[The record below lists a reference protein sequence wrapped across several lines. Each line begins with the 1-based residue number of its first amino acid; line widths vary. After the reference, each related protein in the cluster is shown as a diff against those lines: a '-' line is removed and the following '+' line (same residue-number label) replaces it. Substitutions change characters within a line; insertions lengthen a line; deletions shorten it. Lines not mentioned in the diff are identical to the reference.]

1 MSTSRDFTDKNTK
14 FTGSDGI
21 VIPVGTTSGTGPR
34 PGSPDVGTLRYNT
47 TNGLAEF
54 YTAGGWTPIDS
65 PPAVTTLTG
74 IINENTDSTIT
85 ISGTGFK
92 VGAVVSIIGAG
103 VSGIPRTL
111 ATTFVNATQITAAT
125 NAAAV
130 NYVGGAL
137 FDVQV
142 TNTSGLAGVLSA
154 AASID
159 RDPLWSTG
167 AGSLGTVTDA
177 NRSSASFSLSASDP
191 DGTTIVYS
199 IVSGGIPAGASFNTS
214 SGAITGPF
222 SAVATSTTSSFTVRA
237 AANGQN
243 VDRAF
248 SIIVSAPVI
257 TFSTASGS
265 LGIIYDS
272 TRSGYSLSSA
282 AATVTSGTLSYS
294 IVSGSVPSG
303 LSFNT
308 STGAITGTANAVGSD
323 TTSNFTVRATTTS
336 ASATADRAFSITVR
350 SPVVT
355 SFTSTGS
362 SSFSVPTGVTS
373 IQVLVVAGG
382 AGGGYGNSNEG
393 GGGGGAGGVVYSSSY
408 PVSPGGSSP
417 LNVGGGTA
425 AADSP
430 GGAPSGGN
438 SAGPSTFG
446 TMTANGGG
454 AGGYGQA
461 GFTGG
466 SGGGGSGF
474 GSDWPGGSANQGPQP
489 NGGTGYGNPG
499 GTGKWT
505 SGKNGAAGGGGG
517 AGGRGDDGPDGGNP
531 GGNGGGGVSISITGS
546 SISYGAGGNGG
557 YGRNAGGPSITG
569 TTNRGNGGTGG
580 NPSGGMAPGGPGVV
594 IVRY

>member
-1 MSTSRDFTDKNTK
+1 MSNSRDFTNKNTV
-14 FTGSDGI
+14 FTGTDGI
-21 VIPVGTTSGTGPR
+21 IVPIGATGDRTGT
-34 PGSPDVGTLRYNT
+34 DVGKLRYNST
-47 TNGLAEF
+47 TGLAEF
-54 YTAGGWTPIDS
+54 YTANGWIPIDS
-65 PPAVTTLTG
+65 PPAVTTLSG

-85 ISGTGFK
+85 INGTGFK
-92 VGAVVSIIGAG
+92 SGAVVSILGAG
-103 VSGIPRTL
+103 VGGIPRTL
-111 ATTFVNATQITAAT
+111 STTFVNATQVTAAT
-125 NAAAV
+125 NATAV
-130 NYVGGAL
+130 NYVGGGS

-142 TNTSGLAGVLSA
+142 TNTSGLAGVLSGA
-154 AASID
+154 ATID

-177 NRSSASFSLSASDP
+177 TRSSASFSLSASDP
-191 DGTTIVYS
+191 DGQTITYS
-199 IVSGGIPAGASFNTS
+199 VVSGSLPTGASLS
-214 SGAITGPF
+214 SSTGAITGPF
-222 SAVATSTTSSFTVRA
+222 TAVSTNTTSSFTVRA

-248 SIIVSAPVI
+248 SITVNAPVI
-257 TFSTASGS
+257 TFSTAAGS

-272 TRSGYSLSSA
+272 NRGGYSLSSA

-336 ASATADRAFSITVR
+336 ASATSDRAFSITVR

-373 IQVLVVAGG
+373 IQVLVVGGG

-408 PVSPGGSSP
+408 PVSPGGSIP

-438 SAGPSTFG
+438 QAGPSTFG

-461 GFTGG
+461 GYTGG

-474 GSDWPGGSANQGPQP
+474 GQDWPGGSATQGPQP

-499 GTGKWT
+499 GSGRWT
-505 SGKNGAAGGGGG
+505 SGVNGSGGGGGG
-517 AGGRGDDGPDGGNP
+517 AGGGGTPGPGPANEGGP
-531 GGNGGGGVSISITGS
+531 GGSGVSISITGAS
-546 SISYGAGGNGG
+546 VSYGEGGRGG
-557 YGRNAGGPSITG
+557 YGRNAGGPSVTG
-569 TTNRGNGGTGG
+569 TANRGNGGTGG
-580 NPSGGMAPGGPGVV
+580 NPVGGMAPGGPGVV
-594 IVRY
+594 IIRY